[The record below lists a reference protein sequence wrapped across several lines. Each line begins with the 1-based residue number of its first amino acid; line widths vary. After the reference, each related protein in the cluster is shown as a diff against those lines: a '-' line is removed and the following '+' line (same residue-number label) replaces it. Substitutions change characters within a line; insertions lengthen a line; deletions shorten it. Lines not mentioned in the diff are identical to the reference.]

1 MAGLQ
6 PNVVLVG
13 KKPVMTYV
21 LSVVSLI
28 SSGSNEVILKARG
41 RAITTAV
48 DVAQVTKRRFLD
60 SLRIESVTI
69 GTEDV
74 QTKEGGKRSVSS
86 IEITLRAEGKSK
98 AETTKSETSTSK
110 G

>member
-1 MAGLQ
+1 MASLQ
-6 PNVVLVG
+6 SNVVLVG

-60 SLRIESVTI
+60 SLKIENVTI
-69 GTEDV
+69 GTEEV

-98 AETTKSETSTSK
+98 AETTQAESPTPK

>member
-1 MAGLQ
+1 MSGLQ

-60 SLRIESVTI
+60 SLRIENVTI
-69 GTEDV
+69 GTEEV
-74 QTKEGGKRSVSS
+74 QTKQGGKMSVSS
-86 IEITLRAEGKSK
+86 IEITLRSEGK
-98 AETTKSETSTSK
+98 KSEAQQAGSSTEK
-110 G
+110 Q